1 MGKSGILA
9 PERSYGYGRDVVEER
24 AEGEPDWL
32 AARRFEAW
40 NVWEATPLP
49 TTRGEDW
56 RYTDPKL
63 LKWNAVKVA
72 DASVAGT
79 PEEARTRVDGFT
91 AAARV
96 VQVGA
101 SIATIELDPELERRG
116 VLLMDLLAAAREH
129 PDLVR
134 EHLGTRAAPPSVGKF
149 AALNGALWT
158 GGIFLYVPAGV
169 RIDDPIRILRWIDEP
184 GLAYF
189 PRTLVI
195 AAEGSRVGVV
205 EEFAS
210 PDFTETAFSNGVV
223 EVYAST
229 GAQVQY
235 VGLQQ
240 WGRGV
245 KHLATQ
251 RTVAG
256 RDASLDTLVVNL
268 GGDVARVDLSASLEG
283 PGARSDMLGLYFG
296 QGRQHFDH
304 FTRQE
309 HRVPHAASDLLYKG
323 GLDGE
328 SRAIFRGLIKV
339 FPKAQRTDA
348 YQTNRNLL
356 LSRTAQAT
364 SLPNLEIEAD
374 DVRCSH
380 AATVGQLDE
389 DELFY
394 IMSRGIPRREAE
406 RLVVFGF
413 FGDVLQR
420 LPMPEVVRELR
431 AAIEKKIG

>member
-1 MGKSGILA
+1 MDKPGILA
-9 PERSYGYGRDVVEER
+9 PERSYGYGRDVVEVR

-32 AARRFEAW
+32 AAKRFEAW
-40 NVWEATPLP
+40 DVWEATPMP
-49 TTRGEDW
+49 TTRGEEW
-56 RYTDPKL
+56 RYTDPRL

-72 DASVAGT
+72 DASVGGT
-79 PEEARTRVDGFT
+79 PDAARARLQGLT
-91 AAARV
+91 ASCRV

-101 SIATIELDPELERRG
+101 AAPVIELDPVLEKQG
-116 VLLMDLLAAAREH
+116 VIVLDLLAAAREH

-134 EHLGTRAAPPSVGKF
+134 DHLGTRAAPPSAGKF
-149 AALNGALWT
+149 AALNGALWS
-158 GGIFLYVPAGV
+158 GGVFVHVPAGV
-169 RIDDPIRILRWIDEP
+169 RIEDPIRILRWIDEP

-189 PRTLVI
+189 PRTLIV
-195 AAEGSRVGVV
+195 AADGSQVGVV

-223 EVYAST
+223 EIYAST
-229 GAQVQY
+229 AAQVQY
-235 VGLQQ
+235 VALQQ
-240 WGRGV
+240 WGSGV
-245 KHLATQ
+245 KHMATQ
-251 RTVAG
+251 RTIAG

-268 GGDVARVDLSASLEG
+268 GGDVARVDLNASLEG

-328 SRAIFRGLIKV
+328 SKAVFRGLIKV

-356 LSRTAQAT
+356 LSKTAQAT
-364 SLPNLEIEAD
+364 SLPNLEI
-374 DVRCSH
+374 
-380 AATVGQLDE
+380 
-389 DELFY
+389 
-394 IMSRGIPRREAE
+394 
-406 RLVVFGF
+406 
-413 FGDVLQR
+413 
-420 LPMPEVVRELR
+420 
-431 AAIEKKIG
+431 